1 MMKKS
6 LLFCFLTLLTF
17 SCKTKKD
24 AIPAI
29 VAGSTNVCTSTT
41 KADAENITL
50 FPASHPI
57 NTDIS
62 AAAGMGLD
70 SRSANI
76 ITLLAGSSPPHI
88 KADFGSG
95 IYDGAPIGIPYIV
108 VCNSQPSVPIT
119 FRANDYDDDY
129 GDESDAGPY
138 PIPLNAAI
146 EGNGQDGDSH
156 VLCVNKDN
164 GKLYELYNASKGNG
178 QWQASSGAVFDLNTV
193 TYRTAG
199 YTSADAAG
207 LPIFPLLVRYEEILK
222 GTIDHA
228 IRFTLPKSL
237 VSASYTLPAR
247 HLVNGS
253 NNNASTPV
261 PMGIRLRLKN
271 SFDISTYSATNKIIL
286 QAMKTYGIMLADI
299 GSSFYITGAPD
310 DRWDNDDLQ
319 HLGNVKATD
328 FEVVQMGTI
337 VQ

>member
-1 MMKKS
+1 MKKTILYCS
-6 LLFCFLTLLTF
+6 LFFLVF

-24 AIPAI
+24 EIPAI

-41 KADAENITL
+41 KADAENITI

-62 AAAGMGLD
+62 AAAGMSPD

-76 ITLLAGSSPPHI
+76 ITLLSAANPHI

-95 IYDGAPIGIPYIV
+95 LYDGAPIGIPYVV
-108 VCNSQPSVPIT
+108 VCNSQPNVPIT
-119 FRANDYDDDY
+119 FRANDYDDNY

-138 PIPLNAAI
+138 PIPLDAPI
-146 EGNGQDGDSH
+146 EGNGGNGDSH

-164 GKLYELYNASKGNG
+164 GKLYELYNASRGSG
-178 QWQASSGAVFDLNTV
+178 QWQASSGAVFNLNTGDP
-193 TYRTAG
+193 RTAG

-237 VSASYTLPAR
+237 VSASYTTPAS
-247 HLVNGS
+247 HLVNGT
-253 NNNASTPV
+253 NNSASTPV
-261 PMGIRLRLKN
+261 PMGIRLRLKS
-271 SFDISTYSATNKIIL
+271 SFDISSYSATNKIIL

-328 FEVVQMGTI
+328 FEVVQIGTI
-337 VQ
+337 VH